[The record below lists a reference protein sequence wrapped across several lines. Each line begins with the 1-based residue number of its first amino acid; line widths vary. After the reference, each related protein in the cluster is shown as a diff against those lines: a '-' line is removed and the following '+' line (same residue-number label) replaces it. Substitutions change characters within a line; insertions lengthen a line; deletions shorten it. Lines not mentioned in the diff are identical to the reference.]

1 MRGGAFELR
10 QVSKQYD
17 GVIALA
23 DVSFTVAAGE
33 HTVVLGS
40 SGSGKST
47 ALRLLAGLEAP
58 CSGQVVRDGVVVSKA
73 NRIVIAPHQRG
84 VAMVFQDLAL
94 WPNLSV
100 LNNVVMGQAATRRP
114 RQERQGRA
122 SEVLSLCGIGE
133 LADRLPDTLS
143 GGQQQRVA
151 LARALA
157 PHPGFLFLDE
167 PFTGL
172 DLVLR
177 TKLITDIR
185 RLADEEESTIVLVTH
200 DVLEALALSS
210 RVVVLDQGR
219 VAQSGQWDEVLQNP
233 QSEILRVFRDHLPV
247 SPRVVNGDDRMTH

>member
-1 MRGGAFELR
+1 MRGGAFELVH
-10 QVSKQYD
+10 VSKQYD
-17 GVIALA
+17 GAIALA

-58 CSGQVVRDGVVVSKA
+58 CSGQVVRDGAVVSEA
-73 NRIVIAPHQRG
+73 NRIVLAPHQRG
-84 VAMVFQDLAL
+84 VALVFQDLGL

-100 LNNVVMGQAATRRP
+100 LNNVVMGQAATRRS
-114 RQERQGRA
+114 RQERQARA
-122 SEVLSLCGIGE
+122 REVLSLCCIGE
-133 LADRLPDTLS
+133 LADRLPGTLS

-157 PHPGFLFLDE
+157 PHPGFLLLDE

-172 DLVLR
+172 DLVL
-177 TKLITDIR
+177 TAKLITDIR
-185 RLADEEESTIVLVTH
+185 GLADQEEFTIVLVTH

-219 VAQSGQWDEVLQNP
+219 VVESGQWDEVVQDP
-233 QSEILRVFRDHLPV
+233 QSEILRVFRDRV
-247 SPRVVNGDDRMTH
+247 PRSRGSHQ

>member
-1 MRGGAFELR
+1 MREGTFELR
-10 QVSKQYD
+10 HVSKHYD
-17 GVIALA
+17 GTAALS

-33 HTVVLGS
+33 HTAVLGP

-47 ALRLLAGLEAP
+47 ALRLLAGFEAP
-58 CSGQVVRDGVVVSKA
+58 GSGQVVRDGVAVSEA
-73 NRIVIAPHQRG
+73 NRIVIAPHERR

-100 LNNVVMGQAATRRP
+100 LDNVVMGQAATRRP
-114 RQERQGRA
+114 RQERQARA
-122 SEVLSLCGIGE
+122 HEVLSLCGIE
-133 LADRLPDTLS
+133 ALADRLPGTLS

-157 PHPGFLFLDE
+157 PNPAFLLLDE
-167 PFTGL
+167 PFTAL
-172 DLVLR
+172 DLVLK

-185 RLADEEESTIVLVTH
+185 RLAEEAGSTIVLVTH

-233 QSEILRVFRDHLPV
+233 QSEILRVFRDHVPLSLGPH
-247 SPRVVNGDDRMTH
+247 P